1 MTQTPQ
7 DFTKFAS
14 DLGYDT
20 QEKLAHSMT
29 LLKAVI
35 DRDGGAGSFDKM
47 AEEQVGYFAPLWMMF
62 EKTAE
67 KAGADLPSCDV
78 DQVVDAF
85 VTYVKEAEEE
95 AKKDD
100 KDKEKKDEEE
110 NQKKASAHFQKVA
123 YEASMESFFRHLG
136 EQAAD
141 AMMAK
146 LAGSS
151 FGGGT
156 DADAMAG
163 NHNPGP
169 AAEAKK
175 GVGQKLKDL
184 ATKGKDAV
192 VGAAEKH
199 PRTAKGLGAA
209 AGLAAA
215 GGAAAAGYKHFKKK
229 DSEGPASE
237 EKKAF
242 DLLAAQTALA
252 FVKQAQQGGAN
263 VSIEGAVRDLNDV
276 LHKLAQDG
284 GNDESEGVKQAS
296 AAGNGQEALNIR
308 AAELLSMAGY
318 TWLG

>member
-20 QEKLAHSMT
+20 QEKLAHSMR

-35 DRDGGAGSFDKM
+35 DHDGGAGSFDKM
-47 AEEQVGYFAPLWMMF
+47 AEDQVSYFAPLWMMF

-85 VTYVKEAEEE
+85 VTYVKEAAEE

-100 KDKEKKDEEE
+100 KDDKDKEKKEEEE
-110 NQKKASAHFQKVA
+110 NQKKASAHFQKLA
-123 YEASMESFFRHLG
+123 YESSMESFFRHLG

-146 LAGSS
+146 LASGPSASEMGIDLDKKS
-151 FGGGT
+151 FGEKMK
-156 DADAMAG
+156 DLAG
-163 NHNPGP
+163 
-169 AAEAKK
+169 K
-175 GVGQKLKDL
+175 GKDL

-209 AGLAAA
+209 AGLAAV

-242 DLLAAQTALA
+242 DLLAAQTAMA
-252 FVKQAQQGGAN
+252 FVKQAKDQGAT
-263 VSIEGAVRDLNDV
+263 VDLQVAVNDLNAV

-284 GNDESEGVKQAS
+284 GNDESDNVKQAA
-296 AAGNGQEALNIR
+296 AAGNGEEALNVR
-308 AAELLSMAGY
+308 AAELLSLAGY